1 MGRWTSY
8 EIKPIIT
15 TKVDYQNSCRGI
27 EVPAANI
34 ECILHYFEFSFV
46 KTEKLSKDV
55 ELLQNEGYSRIAVS
69 LFCQS
74 SPFSQ

>member
-8 EIKPIIT
+8 DVIKLIT

-27 EVPAANI
+27 DVPAANI
-34 ECILHYFEFSFV
+34 EYILHYFV
-46 KTEKLSKDV
+46 KTEKLLKDL
-55 ELLQNEGYSRIAVS
+55 ESLQNEGCSWIAVS
-69 LFCQS
+69 LFCQF